1 MYLLENAPRDALCA
15 FMLVCKCV
23 LAFACMSTHVNLSV
37 CVFVGVSLSQ
47 NTVCVCVCLYLEGCA
62 GKLLPPSFR
71 CSPSSS
77 SSSSCTSFF
86 VPSLCLSISFHLR
99 HKHFFY
105 KKRFCSWFP
114 LSPMLS
120 HNSHCC
126 RGKWWHG
133 TQWCRSGVGS
143 KKHIG
148 LFVWSWNLNIDIAA
162 SIEMFVGMML
172 RMWVS
177 HTCDQDM

>member
-1 MYLLENAPRDALCA
+1 MHRAMHYVHLCWYVN
-15 FMLVCKCV
+15 VCWRLRV
-23 LAFACMSTHVNLSV
+23 WVRMWIWV
-37 CVFVGVSLSQ
+37 CVFVGASIQCVM
-47 NTVCVCVCLYLEGCA
+47 CVCVCLYLEGCA

-172 RMWVS
+172 RLWVS